1 MISVSMLSTPMAS
14 GQPGVSAGF
23 QLILTSLVDPAWA
36 GSGKKPESW
45 SQQVNAPGAA
55 PFLPV

>member
-1 MISVSMLSTPMAS
+1 MLSTPMAS